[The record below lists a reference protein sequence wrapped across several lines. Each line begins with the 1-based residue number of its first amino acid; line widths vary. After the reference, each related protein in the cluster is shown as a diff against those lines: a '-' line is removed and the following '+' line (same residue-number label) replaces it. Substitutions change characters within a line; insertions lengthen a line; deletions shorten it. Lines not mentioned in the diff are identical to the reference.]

1 MVVKQPLPDRLQV
14 LVSFEDVA
22 LLLSQDEW
30 GCLGPAQRGLYR
42 DVMLETYG
50 NLVSLGYDSRIEKQ
64 ELTPKQEIPEGIE
77 SQSAKSEDH
86 VRIVSKETEEMS
98 RSGGQLENCQ
108 RGFAAGGLRTHCS
121 QKINLRSGP
130 MAHLDSP
137 TGKSRHTLVPLVL
150 SVPQTQTLLHIT
162 EFLEMGVSVRVCCG
176 LRTLSIGKTSFT
188 PYVPI
193 CARACPQRSAPPPFA
208 PPRPAHRAPDPQ
220 RVLRNPAS

>member
-1 MVVKQPLPDRLQV
+1 
-14 LVSFEDVA
+14 
-22 LLLSQDEW
+22 
-30 GCLGPAQRGLYR
+30 
-42 DVMLETYG
+42 
-50 NLVSLGYDSRIEKQ
+50 
-64 ELTPKQEIPEGIE
+64 LTPKQEIPEGIE

-188 PYVPI
+188 PYVPMWEKESVTRGFTLERNLTNATNVAKLSGLVHTLFSI
-193 CARACPQRSAPPPFA
+193 VKFTLEKNPMSVMNVGKLL
-208 PPRPAHRAPDPQ
+208 AH
-220 RVLRNPAS
+220 VHLTSNI